1 MRSGGR
7 WRRSQNRCSCSHR
20 RTSRSPPKSASAFR
34 RTGCSGP
41 ETHRDHEGHGPD
53 RQGRRPLTYVIDV
66 LNLFL
71 FVLVIRVVLS
81 YIPAP
86 PAWVAWEWS
95 QRVATRSA
103 STGDN
108 ARRTQGGHSARSGP
122 ESVQSQTKTEAQRSE

>member
-20 RTSRSPPKSASAFR
+20 RTSRSLPKSASAFR

-53 RQGRRPLTYVIDV
+53 RQGHRPLTYVIDV

-86 PAWVAWEWS
+86 PGSALVPI
-95 QRVATRSA
+95 TRFFHA
-103 STGDN
+103 ITGPVLRP
-108 ARRTQGGHSARSGP
+108 ARRLVAARRRRG
-122 ESVQSQTKTEAQRSE
+122 AG

>member
-41 ETHRDHEGHGPD
+41 ETHRDHEGHGPG

-66 LNLFL
+66 LNLLL

-86 PAWVAWEWS
+86 PGSALVPITRFFDAITEPVLRPVRRIVPTLRAGGAGGAMLE
-95 QRVATRSA
+95 RV
-103 STGDN
+103 ST
-108 ARRTQGGHSARSGP
+108 
-122 ESVQSQTKTEAQRSE
+122 V